1 MDDIEDMIGEEE
13 LDRAG
18 VSSVRAPMVA
28 PKPRFQKASAT
39 NSTTSSSS
47 SDVDA
52 KEPSVPGTQL
62 IWMKTYGCSH
72 NVSDSEY
79 MQGVLA
85 SYGYRFTQEP
95 DAAQL
100 WLLNSCTVKD
110 PSQAAFMHLAVK
122 GRKQNKAVVVA
133 GCVPQADR
141 HLKGLEEVSIV
152 GIQQVDRVVEVVEE
166 TLKGHTVR
174 LLAKNRLPELDL
186 PKIRKNPMVEIIPL
200 STGCLGACTYCKT
213 RHARGKLGSYTP
225 DAIVSRAQT
234 VINEGVTEIWLS
246 SEDTG
251 AYGIDIGTDLPTLMR
266 KLLEVVPAGVMLRV
280 GMTNPPYILDH
291 LEAIA
296 EVLNHERVYS
306 FLHVPVQSGSDDVL
320 LAMNREYTA
329 GEFRRVADELLAKVP
344 DLTLAT
350 DIICGFPT
358 ETEEHFDETMELV
371 EKYRFHI
378 MNISQFYPRPGTP
391 AAKMK
396 RVPTQVVKNRSRK
409 LTKLFET
416 FEPYTHLVGTTQKVW
431 VNTEVSDDKKYT
443 VAHTKNYTKV
453 LLPRDD
459 SLIGCTAEVS
469 VLTAARFHIT
479 GEVISRSKPAT
490 LAAAAIREQI
500 RTEGDLSAAD
510 RSKALSKAKAATA
523 SSSCNGDGSCG
534 DHGSGH
540 GHSHGHDH
548 THDHDHDHE
557 EDDHHGEGG
566 CCGGSGSCSSSG
578 GGGKGCGGKCGTKTK
593 KKKTAP
599 KEPLRKKVH
608 AKSSAATGIGMVST
622 IKTSLAAKWNGV
634 RDDKVALAALATLVA
649 SASFV
654 AARLVTRKYHG

>member
-13 LDRAG
+13 LDRAAVG
-18 VSSVRAPMVA
+18 SVRTPMVA
-28 PKPRFQKASAT
+28 PKAHFQDT
-39 NSTTSSSS
+39 VQSTSSSTASSS
-47 SDVDA
+47 SDIDS

-62 IWMKTYGCSH
+62 IWIKTYGCSH

-85 SYGYRFTQEP
+85 SYGYRFTQDP

-225 DAIVSRAQT
+225 EAIVSRAQT

-266 KLLEVVPAGVMLRV
+266 KLLEVVPDGIMLRV

-291 LEAIA
+291 LDAIA

-371 EKYRFHI
+371 DKYRFHI

-396 RVPTQVVKNRSRK
+396 RVSTQIVKNRSRK

-416 FEPYTHLVGTTQKVW
+416 FEPYTRLVDTTLKVW

-459 SLIGCTAEVS
+459 SLIGCTAEVR
-469 VLTAARFHIT
+469 VLTAARFHAT
-479 GEVISRSKPAT
+479 GEVISRSQPCT
-490 LAAAAIREQI
+490 VAAAAIREQI
-500 RTEGDLSAAD
+500 CTEGELSAAD
-510 RSKALSKAKAATA
+510 RAKALSKAKAAA
-523 SSSCNGDGSCG
+523 S
-534 DHGSGH
+534 
-540 GHSHGHDH
+540 
-548 THDHDHDHE
+548 HDHD
-557 EDDHHGEGG
+557 DDHHGEGG
-566 CCGGSGSCSSSG
+566 CCGGSGSCCSSG
-578 GGGKGCGGKCGTKTK
+578 GEGKGCGGKCGTKK
-593 KKKTAP
+593 KKKMAAS
-599 KEPLRKKVH
+599 RKKKH
-608 AKSSAATGIGMVST
+608 AAAEENGMIST
-622 IKTSLAAKWNGV
+622 ITSTMAAKWNEV
-634 RDDKVALAALATLVA
+634 SDDKVTLVA
-649 SASFV
+649 LTTLVVSASFV
-654 AARLVTRKYHG
+654 AARLLTRK

>member
-1 MDDIEDMIGEEE
+1 MDDIEDMVGDEVG
-13 LDRAG
+13 RAD
-18 VSSVRAPMVA
+18 VRFLRLAMVA
-28 PKPRFQKASAT
+28 PKPTFIERS
-39 NSTTSSSS
+39 STSNRTVSNMSSCG
-47 SDVDA
+47 DL
-52 KEPSVPGTQL
+52 ETSVPGTQL

-85 SYGYRFTQEP
+85 SYGYRFTEDP
-95 DAAQL
+95 DTAQL

-110 PSQAAFMHLAVK
+110 PSQAAFMHLVVK
-122 GRKQNKAVVVA
+122 GRKQKKAVVVA

-141 HLKGLEEVSIV
+141 YIKGLEDVSIV

-225 DAIVSRAQT
+225 EAIVARADA

-251 AYGIDIGTDLPTLMR
+251 AYGIDIGTDLPTLLH
-266 KLLEVVPAGVMLRV
+266 KLLQVVPDGVMLRL
-280 GMTNPPYILDH
+280 GMTNPPYILNH
-291 LEAIA
+291 LNSIA
-296 EVLNHERVYS
+296 QVLNHDRVYS
-306 FLHVPVQSGSDDVL
+306 FLHVPVQSGSDEVL
-320 LAMNREYTA
+320 LAMKREYTTA
-329 GEFRRVADELLAKVP
+329 EFRRVADELLAKVP

-358 ETEEHFDETMELV
+358 ETEAQFDETMELV

-396 RVPTQVVKNRSRK
+396 RVPTQVVKDRSRR

-416 FEPYTHLVGTTQKVW
+416 FDPYSHMVGRTFKVW

-453 LLPRDD
+453 LFSRDD
-459 SLIGCTAEVS
+459 SLIGCTAEVH
-469 VLTAARFHIT
+469 VLTAARFH
-479 GEVISRSKPAT
+479 VIGKVLSRTHSVND
-490 LAAAAIREQI
+490 AAAAIRKQI
-500 RTEGDLSAAD
+500 CTEASYLSAVV
-510 RSKALSKAKAATA
+510 RSGLMTKTNLSNNHVHTSKGEYDDLV
-523 SSSCNGDGSCG
+523 NESCG
-534 DHGSGH
+534 NDGRSCCSINGNGKNSDVDCGSV
-540 GHSHGHDH
+540 SQTMVMVAD
-548 THDHDHDHE
+548 E
-557 EDDHHGEGG
+557 
-566 CCGGSGSCSSSG
+566 SSQ
-578 GGGKGCGGKCGTKTK
+578 
-593 KKKTAP
+593 
-599 KEPLRKKVH
+599 KEPIE
-608 AKSSAATGIGMVST
+608 SVST
-622 IKTSLAAKWNGV
+622 VITRLADKWNCYI
-634 RDDKVALAALATLVA
+634 REDKVTLLALATLAGSISV
-649 SASFV
+649 V
-654 AARLVTRKYHG
+654 TARLLTHK

>member
-13 LDRAG
+13 LDRAT
-18 VSSVRAPMVA
+18 VSSVRTPMVA
-28 PKPRFQKASAT
+28 PKPHFQSAAT
-39 NSTTSSSS
+39 NSTASSSTCG
-47 SDVDA
+47 DYET

-62 IWMKTYGCSH
+62 IWIKTYGCSH

-85 SYGYRFTQEP
+85 SYGYRFTQDP

-122 GRKQNKAVVVA
+122 GRRQNKAVVVA

-174 LLAKNRLPELDL
+174 LLSKNRLPELDL

-200 STGCLGACTYCKT
+200 STG
-213 RHARGKLGSYTP
+213 
-225 DAIVSRAQT
+225 
-234 VINEGVTEIWLS
+234 
-246 SEDTG
+246 EDTG
-251 AYGIDIGTDLPTLMR
+251 AYGIDINTDLPTLMR
-266 KLLEVVPAGVMLRV
+266 KLLEVVPDGVMLRV

-291 LEAIA
+291 LDAVA
-296 EVLNHERVYS
+296 EVLNHDRVYS

-329 GEFRRVADELLAKVP
+329 GEFKRVADELLTKVP
-344 DLTLAT
+344 GLTLAT
-350 DIICGFPT
+350 DIICGFPS

-416 FEPYTHLVGTTQKVW
+416 FEPYTYLVDTTQKVW

-459 SLIGCTAEVS
+459 SLIGCSAERMR
-469 VLTAARFHIT
+469 LHLAM
-479 GEVISRSKPAT
+479 EM
-490 LAAAAIREQI
+490 AAAAAMVMDMDTATAMTTLMITIMIMKRVV
-500 RTEGDLSAAD
+500 TMAKVVVVG
-510 RSKALSKAKAATA
+510 AKA
-523 SSSCNGDGSCG
+523 
-534 DHGSGH
+534 GH
-540 GHSHGHDH
+540 
-548 THDHDHDHE
+548 
-557 EDDHHGEGG
+557 
-566 CCGGSGSCSSSG
+566 
-578 GGGKGCGGKCGTKTK
+578 
-593 KKKTAP
+593 
-599 KEPLRKKVH
+599 
-608 AKSSAATGIGMVST
+608 
-622 IKTSLAAKWNGV
+622 
-634 RDDKVALAALATLVA
+634 
-649 SASFV
+649 
-654 AARLVTRKYHG
+654 AARLVVMERAAAVNAFK

>member
-13 LDRAG
+13 LDRAT
-18 VSSVRAPMVA
+18 VSSVRTPMVA
-28 PKPRFQKASAT
+28 PKPHFQSAAT
-39 NSTTSSSS
+39 NSTASSSTCG
-47 SDVDA
+47 DYET

-62 IWMKTYGCSH
+62 IWIKTYGCSH

-85 SYGYRFTQEP
+85 SYGYRFTQDP

-122 GRKQNKAVVVA
+122 GRRQNKAVVVA

-174 LLAKNRLPELDL
+174 LLSKNRLPELDL

-225 DAIVSRAQT
+225 EAIVSRAQN
-234 VINEGVTEIWLS
+234 VINEGVTELWLS

-251 AYGIDIGTDLPTLMR
+251 AYGIDINTDLPTLMR
-266 KLLEVVPAGVMLRV
+266 KLLEVVPDGVMLRV

-291 LEAIA
+291 LDAVA
-296 EVLNHERVYS
+296 EMLNHDRVYS

-329 GEFRRVADELLAKVP
+329 GEFKRVADELLTKVP
-344 DLTLAT
+344 GLTLAT
-350 DIICGFPT
+350 DIICGFPS

-416 FEPYTHLVGTTQKVW
+416 FEPYTYLVDTTQKVW

-459 SLIGCTAEVS
+459 SLIGCSAEVR

-479 GEVISRSKPAT
+479 GEVISRSQPAT
-490 LAAAAIREQI
+490 VAAAAIREQI
-500 RTEGDLSAAD
+500 RTEAAAAMVMD
-510 RSKALSKAKAATA
+510 MDTATAMTTLMITIMIMKRVVTMAKVVVVGAKAGHAARLVVMERAAAVNA
-523 SSSCNGDGSCG
+523 SNVA
-534 DHGSGH
+534 
-540 GHSHGHDH
+540 
-548 THDHDHDHE
+548 
-557 EDDHHGEGG
+557 
-566 CCGGSGSCSSSG
+566 SGSN
-578 GGGKGCGGKCGTKTK
+578 
-593 KKKTAP
+593 
-599 KEPLRKKVH
+599 
-608 AKSSAATGIGMVST
+608 MVST
-622 IKTSLAAKWNGV
+622 ITTTLASKWSDV
-634 RDDKVALAALATLVA
+634 RDDKVALIAFATLVA
-649 SASFV
+649 SAAFV
-654 AARLVTRKYHG
+654 TARLLTRK

>member
-1 MDDIEDMIGEEE
+1 MDDIEDMISEEE
-13 LDRAG
+13 MDRTA
-18 VSSVRAPMVA
+18 VSSVRTQMVMS
-28 PKPRFQKASAT
+28 RSLFQPTSM

-47 SDVDA
+47 SSSSNVDA
-52 KEPSVPGTQL
+52 KEEETGVPGTQL
-62 IWMKTYGCSH
+62 IWIKTYGCSH

-85 SYGYRFTQEP
+85 SYGYRFTQDP

-110 PSQAAFMHLAVK
+110 PSQAAFMHLVIK

-133 GCVPQADR
+133 GCVPQGDR
-141 HLKGLEEVSIV
+141 HLKGLEDVSIV

-174 LLAKNRLPELDL
+174 LLSKNRLPELDL

-213 RHARGKLGSYTP
+213 RHARGKLGSYTVE
-225 DAIVSRAQT
+225 AIVSRAQA

-266 KLLEVVPAGVMLRV
+266 KLLEVVPEGIMLRV

-291 LEAIA
+291 LDAIA
-296 EVLNHERVYS
+296 EVLNHDRVYS

-329 GEFRRVADELLAKVP
+329 GEFRRVADEMLAKVP
-344 DLTLAT
+344 NLTLAT

-396 RVPTQVVKNRSRK
+396 RVPTQIVKNRSRK

-416 FEPYTHLVGTTQKVW
+416 FDPYKHLVNTAQKVW
-431 VNTEVSDDKKYT
+431 VNTEVSDDKKST

-459 SLIGCTAEVS
+459 SLIGCSAVVR
-469 VLTAARFHIT
+469 VLAAARFHIT
-479 GEVISRSKPAT
+479 GEVISRSQPAT
-490 LAAAAIREQI
+490 IAAAVMCEQI
-500 RTEGDLSAAD
+500 RTEGVLSAAD
-510 RSKALSKAKAATA
+510 RSNALSKAKIATA
-523 SSSCNGDGSCG
+523 SSDNSDGNCDGNGQD
-534 DHGSGH
+534 
-540 GHSHGHDH
+540 HSHNDDDRDGGHLYG
-548 THDHDHDHE
+548 E
-557 EDDHHGEGG
+557 EG
-566 CCGGSGSCSSSG
+566 CCGSSGPCCSSG
-578 GGGKGCGGKCGTKTK
+578 GNDTGGKSSIKSK
-593 KKKTAP
+593 KKRTIA
-599 KEPLRKKVH
+599 KELIWQKKLVD
-608 AKSSAATGIGMVST
+608 SSVAGENGISSSLMTVLAT
-622 IKTSLAAKWNGV
+622 KWNEV
-634 RDDKVALAALATLVA
+634 RDDKVALAAITTLIV
-649 SASFV
+649 SASII
-654 AARLVTRKYHG
+654 AARVFTRK

>member
-13 LDRAG
+13 LNRAA
-18 VSSVRAPMVA
+18 VTSVRTPMVA
-28 PKPRFQKASAT
+28 PKPRFQASTA
-39 NSTTSSSS
+39 STGSSSS
-47 SDVDA
+47 ASGEHEPR
-52 KEPSVPGTQL
+52 EPSVPGTQL

-85 SYGYRFTQEP
+85 SYGYRFTQDP

-122 GRKQNKAVVVA
+122 GRKQHKAVVVA

-174 LLAKNRLPELDL
+174 LLSKNRLPELDL

-225 DAIVSRAQT
+225 EAIVSRAQT

-266 KLLEVVPAGVMLRV
+266 KLLDVIPDGVMLRV

-291 LEAIA
+291 LDAIA
-296 EVLNHERVYS
+296 DVLKHDRVYS

-329 GEFRRVADELLAKVP
+329 GEFRRVADALLAKVP
-344 DLTLAT
+344 ALTLAT

-459 SLIGCTAEVS
+459 SLIGCTAEVK

-479 GEVISRSKPAT
+479 AEVLSRSQPAT
-490 LAAAAIREQI
+490 VAAAAIREQI

-510 RSKALSKAKAATA
+510 RSKAFSKAKAAA
-523 SSSCNGDGSCG
+523 ASSSSCNGDGSCG
-534 DHGSGH
+534 GHSRGH

-557 EDDHHGEGG
+557 GDDHHHGEGG
-566 CCGGSGSCSSSG
+566 CCGGSGSCSSSDG
-578 GGGKGCGGKCGTKTK
+578 DGKGCGGKCGTKSK
-593 KKKTAP
+593 KKKTVA
-599 KEPLRKKVH
+599 KEPVGKRAR
-608 AKSSAATGIGMVST
+608 AKANAATGSGKFST
-622 IKTSLAAKWNGV
+622 ITTTLAAKWSQV
-634 RDDKVALAALATLVA
+634 RDDKVALAAFTTLVA
-649 SASFV
+649 SAAFV
-654 AARLVTRKYHG
+654 AARLLTRK

>member
-13 LDRAG
+13 LDRAA
-18 VSSVRAPMVA
+18 VSTVRAPMVA
-28 PKPRFQKASAT
+28 PKPRFQQPSAA
-39 NSTTSSSS
+39 TSSTASS
-47 SDVDA
+47 SASGDSDA
-52 KEPSVPGTQL
+52 KEPSVPGSQL

-85 SYGYRFTQEP
+85 SYGYRFTQDP

-174 LLAKNRLPELDL
+174 LLSKNRLPELDL

-225 DAIVSRAQT
+225 EAIVSRAQT
-234 VINEGVTEIWLS
+234 VISEGVTEIWLS

-251 AYGIDIGTDLPTLMR
+251 AYGIDIGTDLPTLLR
-266 KLLEVVPAGVMLRV
+266 KLLQVVPDGVMLRV

-291 LEAIA
+291 LDAIA
-296 EVLNHERVYS
+296 EVLKHERVYS

-329 GEFRRVADELLAKVP
+329 GEFCRVADELLAKVP

-350 DIICGFPT
+350 DIICGFPS

-371 EKYRFHI
+371 GKYRFHI

-416 FEPYTHLVGTTQKVW
+416 FEPYTHLVDTTQKVW

-459 SLIGCTAEVS
+459 SLIGCSAEVR

-479 GEVISRSKPAT
+479 GEVISRSQPAT
-490 LAAAAIREQI
+490 VAAAAIREQI
-500 RTEGDLSAAD
+500 RTEGNLSAAD
-510 RSKALSKAKAATA
+510 RSKALSKAKATA
-523 SSSCNGDGSCG
+523 SSTCNGDGSCG
-534 DHGSGH
+534 
-540 GHSHGHDH
+540 GHDH
-548 THDHDHDHE
+548 THDHAHDHDHE
-557 EDDHHGEGG
+557 GDDHHGEGG
-566 CCGGSGSCSSSG
+566 CCGGSGSCCSSG
-578 GGGKGCGGKCGTKTK
+578 GDGKGCGGKCGTKSK
-593 KKKTAP
+593 KKKTVA
-599 KEPLRKKVH
+599 KEPLRKKTH
-608 AKSSAATGIGMVST
+608 GKTSGNGMASSVAAT
-622 IKTSLAAKWNGV
+622 LAAKWNEV
-634 RDDKVALAALATLVA
+634 RDNKIALAALATLVV

-654 AARLVTRKYHG
+654 AGRLLTRK

>member
-13 LDRAG
+13 LDRVA
-18 VSSVRAPMVA
+18 VNSVRTPMVA
-28 PKPRFQKASAT
+28 PKPHFQDTIKTSAAS
-39 NSTTSSSS
+39 STASSS
-47 SDVDA
+47 SDFDT

-62 IWMKTYGCSH
+62 IWIKTYGCSH

-85 SYGYRFTQEP
+85 SYGYRFTQDP

-110 PSQAAFMHLAVK
+110 PSQAAFMHLA
-122 GRKQNKAVVVA
+122 
-133 GCVPQADR
+133 ADR

-225 DAIVSRAQT
+225 EAIVSRAQT

-266 KLLEVVPAGVMLRV
+266 KLLEVVPDGVMLRV

-291 LEAIA
+291 LDAIA
-296 EVLNHERVYS
+296 EVLNHDR
-306 FLHVPVQSGSDDVL
+306 SGSDDVL

-371 EKYRFHI
+371 AK
-378 MNISQFYPRPGTP
+378 NP

-416 FEPYTHLVGTTQKVW
+416 FDHTRTMW
-431 VNTEVSDDKKYT
+431 KYT

-459 SLIGCTAEVS
+459 SLIGCTAEVR
-469 VLTAARFHIT
+469 VLTAARFHI
-479 GEVISRSKPAT
+479 
-490 LAAAAIREQI
+490 QI
-500 RTEGDLSAAD
+500 RTEGELSAAD
-510 RSKALSKAKAATA
+510 RAKALSKAKA
-523 SSSCNGDGSCG
+523 G
-534 DHGSGH
+534 

-548 THDHDHDHE
+548 EGDE
-557 EDDHHGEGG
+557 DHHGEGG
-566 CCGGSGSCSSSG
+566 CCGGSGSCCSSG
-578 GGGKGCGGKCGTKTK
+578 GDGKDCGGKCSTK
-593 KKKTAP
+593 KKKKTVV
-599 KEPLRKKVH
+599 KESSRKKKH
-608 AKSSAATGIGMVST
+608 PAAGENGVVST
-622 IKTSLAAKWNGV
+622 ITTMLTAKWSQV
-634 RDDKVALAALATLVA
+634 SDDKVTFVALTTLVV

-654 AARLVTRKYHG
+654 AARLLTRK

>member
-1 MDDIEDMIGEEE
+1 MDDIEDLVDEKE
-13 LDRAG
+13 LERAT
-18 VSSVRAPMVA
+18 VSSVRTFMVA
-28 PKPRFQKASAT
+28 PKPIFQQTSMDSAA
-39 NSTTSSSS
+39 SSS
-47 SDVDA
+47 SDMDT
-52 KEPSVPGTQL
+52 KEEETSVPGTQL
-62 IWMKTYGCSH
+62 IWIKTYGCSH

-85 SYGYRFTQEP
+85 SYGYRFTQDP

-110 PSQAAFMHLAVK
+110 PSQAAFMHLAIK

-141 HLKGLEEVSIV
+141 HLKGLEDVSIV

-174 LLAKNRLPELDL
+174 LLSKNRLPELDL

-213 RHARGKLGSYTP
+213 RHARGKVGSYTIE
-225 DAIVSRAQT
+225 AIVSRAQA
-234 VINEGVTEIWLS
+234 VIDEGVTEIWLS

-251 AYGIDIGTDLPTLMR
+251 AYGIDIGTDLPTLLR
-266 KLLEVVPAGVMLRV
+266 KLLEVVPDGIMLRV

-291 LEAIA
+291 LDAIA
-296 EVLNHERVYS
+296 EVLKHDRVYS

-320 LAMNREYTA
+320 LAMNREYT
-329 GEFRRVADELLAKVP
+329 GGDFRRVVDTLLAEVP

-358 ETEEHFDETMELV
+358 ETKEHFGETMELV
-371 EKYRFHI
+371 ENYRFHI

-416 FEPYTHLVGTTQKVW
+416 FEPYIHLVNTTQKVW

-459 SLIGCTAEVS
+459 SLIGCTAKVR

-479 GEVISRSKPAT
+479 GEVISRSQPAT
-490 LAAAAIREQI
+490 IAAAAIREQI
-500 RTEGDLSAAD
+500 RAEGNLSAAD
-510 RSKALSKAKAATA
+510 RSNASSKAKATTA
-523 SSSCNGDGSCG
+523 STCKSDDSCR
-534 DHGSGH
+534 GH
-540 GHSHGHDH
+540 GHNRLHD
-548 THDHDHDHE
+548 D
-557 EDDHHGEGG
+557 DDHICGEEG
-566 CCGGSGSCSSSG
+566 CCGGSGSCCIADNDG
-578 GGGKGCGGKCGTKTK
+578 KGNGGKYGTKSKEKRTVAKKLARK
-593 KKKTAP
+593 KKH
-599 KEPLRKKVH
+599 VD
-608 AKSSAATGIGMVST
+608 SSAVGMAATIT
-622 IKTSLAAKWNGV
+622 TAWTTKWNRI
-634 RDDKVALAALATLVA
+634 RDDKVALAALATLMV
-649 SASFV
+649 SMSV
-654 AARLVTRKYHG
+654 VGARMFTRK

>member
-13 LDRAG
+13 LDRAA
-18 VSSVRAPMVA
+18 VSSVRTPMVA
-28 PKPRFQKASAT
+28 PKPRFQDTTKPSAAS
-39 NSTTSSSS
+39 STASSS
-47 SDVDA
+47 SDLDTT
-52 KEPSVPGTQL
+52 EPSVPGTQL
-62 IWMKTYGCSH
+62 IWIKTYGCSH

-85 SYGYRFTQEP
+85 SYGYRFTQDP

-225 DAIVSRAQT
+225 EAIVSRAQT

-266 KLLEVVPAGVMLRV
+266 KLLVVVPDGVMLRV

-291 LEAIA
+291 LDAIA
-296 EVLNHERVYS
+296 EVLNHDRVYS

-329 GEFRRVADELLAKVP
+329 AEFRRVADELLAKVP
-344 DLTLAT
+344 NLTLAT

-459 SLIGCTAEVS
+459 SLIGCTAEVR
-469 VLTAARFHIT
+469 VLTAARFHVT
-479 GEVISRSKPAT
+479 GEVISRSQPCT
-490 LAAAAIREQI
+490 VAAAAIREQI
-500 RTEGDLSAAD
+500 RTEGELSAAD
-510 RSKALSKAKAATA
+510 RAKALSKVKSAA
-523 SSSCNGDGSCG
+523 SCNGG
-534 DHGSGH
+534 DHDEGDDDN
-540 GHSHGHDH
+540 HD
-548 THDHDHDHE
+548 
-557 EDDHHGEGG
+557 EGG
-566 CCGGSGSCSSSG
+566 CCGGNGSCCSSG
-578 GGGKGCGGKCGTKTK
+578 GGGNCGGKCGTKK
-593 KKKTAP
+593 KKMIA
-599 KEPLRKKVH
+599 KESSRKKKH
-608 AKSSAATGIGMVST
+608 ADADGNGMVSIIT
-622 IKTSLAAKWNGV
+622 TALAAKWNEV
-634 RDDKVALAALATLVA
+634 SDDKVKLVALTTLVV

-654 AARLVTRKYHG
+654 AARLLTRK

>member
-1 MDDIEDMIGEEE
+1 MDDIEDMFGEEE
-13 LDRAG
+13 LDRASL
-18 VSSVRAPMVA
+18 SSVRTPMVA
-28 PKPRFQKASAT
+28 PKPCFQEPVKS
-39 NSTTSSSS
+39 STFSSSTSSSDS
-47 SDVDA
+47 SGSDLENMKID
-52 KEPSVPGTQL
+52 VPGTQL
-62 IWMKTYGCSH
+62 IWIKTYGCSH

-85 SYGYRFTQEP
+85 SYGYRFTQDP
-95 DAAQL
+95 DTAQL

-110 PSQAAFMHLAVK
+110 PSQAAFMHLAAK
-122 GRKQNKAVVVA
+122 GRKQNKFVVVA

-174 LLAKNRLPELDL
+174 LLSKNRLPELDL

-225 DAIVSRAQT
+225 ETIVSRAQA
-234 VINEGVTEIWLS
+234 VISEGVTEIWLS

-251 AYGIDIGTDLPTLMR
+251 AYGIDIGTDLPTLLC
-266 KLLEVVPAGVMLRV
+266 KLLQVVPDGVMLRV
-280 GMTNPPYILDH
+280 GMTNPPYILNH
-291 LEAIA
+291 LDAIA
-296 EVLNHERVYS
+296 EVLNHDRVYS

-320 LAMNREYTA
+320 LAMNREYTTA
-329 GEFRRVADELLAKVP
+329 DFCRVADELLAKVP

-358 ETEEHFDETMELV
+358 EMENHFDMTMKLV

-378 MNISQFYPRPGTP
+378 MNISQFYPRPGTS

-396 RVPTQVVKNRSRK
+396 RVPTQVVKTRSRK

-416 FEPYTHLVGTTQKVW
+416 FEPYTHLVGTMHKVW

-453 LLPRDD
+453 LLARDD
-459 SLIGCTAEVS
+459 SLIGCTAEVC
-469 VLTAARFHIT
+469 VLTAARFHVV
-479 GEVISRSKPAT
+479 GKVYSRSQPAT
-490 LAAAAIREQI
+490 EAAAAVREQI
-500 RTEGDLSAAD
+500 CNRVDSSAAK
-510 RSKALSKAKAATA
+510 RSRLIFKAKAAISPT
-523 SSSCNGDGSCG
+523 NGNRRA
-534 DHGSGH
+534 
-540 GHSHGHDH
+540 HDH
-548 THDHDHDHE
+548 VDYYGDE
-557 EDDHHGEGG
+557 ES
-566 CCGGSGSCSSSG
+566 CGGSELKCSCG
-578 GGGKGCGGKCGTKTK
+578 NVGKRHNETCGTTLEDKTK
-593 KKKTAP
+593 EVLRN
-599 KEPLRKKVH
+599 KEEDGLLLRVD
-608 AKSSAATGIGMVST
+608 
-622 IKTSLAAKWNGV
+622 LAARLSGLNADRV
-634 RDDKVALAALATLVA
+634 TLLAFATLMA

-654 AARLVTRKYHG
+654 AARLLTRK

>member
-1 MDDIEDMIGEEE
+1 MDDIEDMISEEE
-13 LDRAG
+13 FDRAA
-18 VSSVRAPMVA
+18 VTSVRPPMVA
-28 PKPRFQKASAT
+28 PNPLFHTTAT
-39 NSTTSSSS
+39 GSTSSSS
-47 SDVDA
+47 NSDAGV
-52 KEPSVPGTQL
+52 KEEPSSVPGTQL
-62 IWMKTYGCSH
+62 IWVKTYGCSH

-79 MQGVLA
+79 MQGVLS
-85 SYGYRFTQEP
+85 SYGYRFTQDP

-141 HLKGLEEVSIV
+141 QLKVLEDVSIV

-174 LLAKNRLPELDL
+174 LLSKNRLPQLDL

-213 RHARGKLGSYTP
+213 RHARGKLGSYTVE
-225 DAIVSRAQT
+225 AIVSRAQS
-234 VINEGVTEIWLS
+234 VIKEGVTEIWLS

-251 AYGIDIGTDLPTLMR
+251 AYGIDLGTDLPTLLR
-266 KLLEVVPAGVMLRV
+266 KLLEVVPDGVMLRV

-291 LEAIA
+291 LDAIA
-296 EVLNHERVYS
+296 EVLQHDRVYS

-416 FEPYTHLVGTTQKVW
+416 FEPYTHLVNTTQKVW
-431 VNTEVSDDKKYT
+431 VNTEVSDDMKYT
-443 VAHTKNYTKV
+443 VAHTRNYTKV

-459 SLIGCTAEVS
+459 ALIGCAAEVR

-479 GEVISRSKPAT
+479 GEVVSHSEPAT
-490 LAAAAIREQI
+490 IAAATIREQI
-500 RTEGDLSAAD
+500 RAGGDLEMAG
-510 RSKALSKAKAATA
+510 RPNALSKAKFTVV
-523 SSSCNGDGSCG
+523 STCNGD
-534 DHGSGH
+534 DHGQDRLYDH
-540 GHSHGHDH
+540 GGDDRHRS
-548 THDHDHDHE
+548 E
-557 EDDHHGEGG
+557 EECGG
-566 CCGGSGSCSSSG
+566 DEVCCSSAGNDKGSGSKS
-578 GGGKGCGGKCGTKTK
+578 GTKSEMTK
-593 KKKTAP
+593 VVKEHMGKT
-599 KEPLRKKVH
+599 KH
-608 AKSSAATGIGMVST
+608 ASLGTAEGMTYSITTALVT
-622 IKTSLAAKWNGV
+622 KWDQVCN
-634 RDDKVALAALATLVA
+634 DKIALASLVTLLA

-654 AARLVTRKYHG
+654 VVRVLTRK

>member
-13 LDRAG
+13 LDRAAMT
-18 VSSVRAPMVA
+18 SVRAPMVA
-28 PKPRFQKASAT
+28 PKAHYQEDVKTSAST
-39 NSTTSSSS
+39 NSTASSSTS
-47 SDVDA
+47 GDLEA

-85 SYGYRFTQEP
+85 SYGYRFTQ
-95 DAAQL
+95 DADSAQL

-174 LLAKNRLPELDL
+174 LLSKNRLPELDL

-225 DAIVSRAQT
+225 EAIVSRAQT

-266 KLLEVVPAGVMLRV
+266 KLLEVVPDGVMLRV

-291 LEAIA
+291 LDAIA
-296 EVLNHERVYS
+296 EVLSHDRVYS

-329 GEFRRVADELLAKVP
+329 TEFRRVADELLAKVP

-350 DIICGFPT
+350 DIICGFPS

-416 FEPYTHLVGTTQKVW
+416 FEPYTDLVDTTQKVW

-459 SLIGCTAEVS
+459 SLIGCTAEVR

-479 GEVISRSKPAT
+479 GEVISRSQPAT
-490 LAAAAIREQI
+490 VAAAAIREQI
-500 RTEGDLSAAD
+500 RTEGNMSAAD
-510 RSKALSKAKAATA
+510 RSKALSKAKSA

-534 DHGSGH
+534 GHGH

-548 THDHDHDHE
+548 SHE
-557 EDDHHGEGG
+557 HGEGG
-566 CCGGSGSCSSSG
+566 CCGGSGSCCSSG
-578 GGGKGCGGKCGTKTK
+578 GDGKGCGGKCGTKSK
-593 KKKTAP
+593 KKKTVA
-599 KEPLRKKVH
+599 KEPQRKKKH
-608 AKSSAATGIGMVST
+608 AAGGNSMVST
-622 IKTSLAAKWNGV
+622 LSAKWNEV
-634 RDDKVALAALATLVA
+634 RDDKVALAALATLLA
-649 SASFV
+649 SATLV
-654 AARLVTRKYHG
+654 AARLLTRK

>member
-1 MDDIEDMIGEEE
+1 MDDIEDMISNEEV
-13 LDRAG
+13 DRVA
-18 VSSVRAPMVA
+18 SASVRTPIVA
-28 PKPRFQKASAT
+28 PKPLFEPTAT
-39 NSTTSSSS
+39 PVGTATSSSNSSS
-47 SDVDA
+47 SDADV
-52 KEPSVPGTQL
+52 KEGPRVPGTQL
-62 IWMKTYGCSH
+62 LWVKTYGCSH

-85 SYGYRFTQEP
+85 SYGYRFTQDP
-95 DAAQL
+95 DVAQL

-110 PSQAAFMHLAVK
+110 PSQAAFMHLALK
-122 GRKQNKAVVVA
+122 GRKLNKAVVVA

-141 HLKGLEEVSIV
+141 HLKGLEDVSIV

-174 LLAKNRLPELDL
+174 LLSKNRLPELDL

-213 RHARGKLGSYTP
+213 RHARGKLGSYTVE
-225 DAIVSRAQT
+225 AIVSRAQS
-234 VINEGVTEIWLS
+234 VIREGVTEIWLS

-251 AYGIDIGTDLPTLMR
+251 AYGIDLGTDLPTLLH
-266 KLLEVVPAGVMLRV
+266 KLLEVVPDGVMLRV

-291 LEAIA
+291 LDAIA
-296 EVLNHERVYS
+296 KVLKHERVYA

-329 GEFRRVADELLAKVP
+329 GEFCRVADELLAKVP

-358 ETEEHFDETMELV
+358 ETEEHFDETMKLV

-416 FEPYTHLVGTTQKVW
+416 FEPYTHLVNTTQKVW

-459 SLIGCTAEVS
+459 SLIGCAAEVR
-469 VLTAARFHIT
+469 VLSAARFHVT
-479 GEVISRSKPAT
+479 GEVISRFQPAT
-490 LAAAAIREQI
+490 TAAAAIREQI
-500 RTEGDLSAAD
+500 RTEGDLAAAD
-510 RSKALSKAKAATA
+510 RLKALSKAKFTA
-523 SSSCNGDGSCG
+523 VSARNGDGSGHDRLHDDDGG
-534 DHGSGH
+534 DHQRR
-540 GHSHGHDH
+540 
-548 THDHDHDHE
+548 
-557 EDDHHGEGG
+557 EDE
-566 CCGGSGSCSSSG
+566 CCGGDGANCSSVEKDSGSRSSTDPG
-578 GGGKGCGGKCGTKTK
+578 MEKLVTEPMRKTK
-593 KKKTAP
+593 HMDFDVTD
-599 KEPLRKKVH
+599 
-608 AKSSAATGIGMVST
+608 GMVST
-622 IKTSLAAKWNGV
+622 ITTALVAKWGEVCN
-634 RDDKVALAALATLVA
+634 DKVALASLVTLVA

-654 AARLVTRKYHG
+654 AVRVLTRK